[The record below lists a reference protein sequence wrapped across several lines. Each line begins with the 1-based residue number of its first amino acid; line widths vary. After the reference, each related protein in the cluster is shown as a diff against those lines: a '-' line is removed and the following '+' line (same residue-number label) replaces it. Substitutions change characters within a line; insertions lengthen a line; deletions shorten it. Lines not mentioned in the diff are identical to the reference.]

1 MANKREQKELKR
13 VLEQIKKEDRQGK
26 SRISSDRAAKE
37 GTKAEVQE
45 PGGWQ
50 QELKTGMPGMAL
62 DSVLLFVG
70 IYLFSLVYKLLVSDQ
85 VSMGQDSVS
94 SVIYY
99 VNPIFGVIGILLLF
113 LLKNIYDVRFFRI
126 QRWAKEHHRKLL
138 RVCEWFL
145 YVVLMFIQEIFTFAN
160 FSCGR
165 NFFDTYTF
173 ENAILGNIAYTML
186 YIILPL
192 LYPIQAIVRL
202 IFDQI
207 EKKKATEEDD

>member
-1 MANKREQKELKR
+1 M
-13 VLEQIKKEDRQGK
+13 
-26 SRISSDRAAKE
+26 
-37 GTKAEVQE
+37 
-45 PGGWQ
+45 
-50 QELKTGMPGMAL
+50 
-62 DSVLLFVG
+62 
-70 IYLFSLVYKLLVSDQ
+70 
-85 VSMGQDSVS
+85 
-94 SVIYY
+94 
-99 VNPIFGVIGILLLF
+99 NPIFGVIGILLLF
-113 LLKNIYDVRFFRI
+113 LLKNIYDVRFSRI